1 MDHDQTH
8 GYGRHATIRTASEE
22 IPADT
27 TAPSLVAGKKAPSK
41 CGYSASHDGR
51 LPLLLLPV
59 PVSVVSAARPDDD
72 DGGRADLVNGIIIK
86 DGDRSSYPSG
96 KAQDHHQASATSPHP
111 TRPARSFVDRMAS
124 AVKTFLACSLLTF
137 ASVHAAQRS
146 HSRDTLVRQTASS
159 PPVVTVKNGS
169 IEGLYSPEYD
179 QDFFLGMR
187 YAQVCVFIF
196 DRSLHST
203 PQFIQRCLMPE
214 TNISFS

>member
-1 MDHDQTH
+1 MDHDDTH

-27 TAPSLVAGKKAPSK
+27 TAPSLVAGKKRPSK

-51 LPLLLLPV
+51 PLLLPTGA
-59 PVSVVSAARPDDD
+59 VVSARPDDD
-72 DGGRADLVNGIIIK
+72 VGGTIDLDIMIIK
-86 DGDRSSYPSG
+86 DGDRSYPTG
-96 KAQDHHQASATSPHP
+96 KKAYQQASTTPAHP
-111 TRPARSFVDRMAS
+111 SQSPARSFVDRMAS
-124 AVKTFLACSLLTF
+124 SVKTFLACSLLAF
-137 ASVHAAQRS
+137 VSVHAAQRG

-187 YAQVCVFIF
+187 YAQVCLGFYRNPERTFPAYEGSRCQRLIF
-196 DRSLHST
+196 PSSAARKE
-203 PQFIQRCLMPE
+203 I
-214 TNISFS
+214 

>member
-27 TAPSLVAGKKAPSK
+27 TAPSIVAGKKRPSK

-51 LPLLLLPV
+51 PVLLPTGAVVV
-59 PVSVVSAARPDDD
+59 PARPDDD
-72 DGGRADLVNGIIIK
+72 DGGTMVDLDIIIK
-86 DGDRSSYPSG
+86 NGDRPYPTG
-96 KAQDHHQASATSPHP
+96 KEAYQASTTSAHP
-111 TRPARSFVDRMAS
+111 PQRPARSLVDRMAS
-124 AVKTFLACSLLTF
+124 SVKTFLACSLLAF
-137 ASVHAAQRS
+137 VSVHAAQRG

-187 YAQVCVFIF
+187 YAQVCLDLYRITN
-196 DRSLHST
+196 T
-203 PQFIQRCLMPE
+203 PSHHIKVVNARD
-214 TNISFS
+214 

>member
-27 TAPSLVAGKKAPSK
+27 TAPSLVAGKKRPSTG
-41 CGYSASHDGR
+41 GYSASHDGR
-51 LPLLLLPV
+51 PLLLPTGAVV
-59 PVSVVSAARPDDD
+59 PARPDDD
-72 DGGRADLVNGIIIK
+72 DGGMLDLDIIIK
-86 DGDRSSYPSG
+86 DGDRSYPTSKKASY
-96 KAQDHHQASATSPHP
+96 QASTTSAHP
-111 TRPARSFVDRMAS
+111 SQRPARSLVDRMAS
-124 AVKTFLACSLLTF
+124 SVKTFLACSLLAF
-137 ASVHAAQRS
+137 VSVHAAQRG

-187 YAQVCVFIF
+187 YAQVRLSNSCN
-196 DRSLHST
+196 R
-203 PQFIQRCLMPE
+203 E
-214 TNISFS
+214 